1 MYGRNIDR
9 QNPLRPLKG
18 ELWTL
23 LLQRVFIF
31 ISKAEMNMK
40 ENMFY
45 GAGHLIFERAKK
57 LRNNVTPT
65 EMILWGRLKE
75 YFPELKFR
83 RQHPISFYIVDIYC
97 HSKKLAIEI
106 DGSIHDREEVK
117 IKDELRQKELEDLGL
132 KIIRF
137 TTKEITSELESV
149 LQTIEKH
156 LK

>member
-23 LLQRVFIF
+23 LLQKVFIF

-75 YFPELKFR
+75 YFQELKLR

>member
-1 MYGRNIDR
+1 MHSRYIDR

-23 LLQRVFIF
+23 LLQKVFIF

-45 GAGHLIFERAKK
+45 GARHLIFERAKK